1 MRDLR
6 HDNLNA
12 FIGACTDPPNICIV
26 TEYCPRGSLKVSPA
40 YLVPILFSIFG
51 RKNFVESAHSQKKK
65 ISDVNTITKFLLE
78 REENANGLKLDQNA
92 FQLCVCKA
100 ALLKNS
106 FLLLHMTLV
115 CWFVGLL
122 VVGLLVCWFV
132 RLLVVGCW
140 FVGLLVCWFVGLLVL
155 AVYCLASLSIVITNN
170 IHMTQLSGG
179 CASVTEVAL
188 LC

>member
-122 VVGLLVCWFV
+122 V
-132 RLLVVGCW
+132 
-140 FVGLLVCWFVGLLVL
+140 L